1 MHYINLNLLPITLD
15 EDITF
20 PESYYENTS
29 IKKMDNFH
37 VTGVIKYNLSEEVE
51 ISLHVTGNIYLE
63 DAITLEEVLYPIAI
77 DIDENLSDLDGE
89 NDKFFE
95 KNLFSLFHIL
105 FTMYL
110 ILFFPAIQQKSA
122 NLCKILKKTTAKD
135 HNGRNVK
142 RKIQFFSQIHK
153 AHGQNGI
160 ANKAG
165 QKDV

>member
-29 IKKMDNFH
+29 IKKMDNFP

-95 KNLFSLFHIL
+95 KSKNTLDKLEFLWENIVLEVPISFTKHSGKTMTGKGWELNSNNEEEEIDPRLSKLNDLF
-105 FTMYL
+105 
-110 ILFFPAIQQKSA
+110 K
-122 NLCKILKKTTAKD
+122 
-135 HNGRNVK
+135 G
-142 RKIQFFSQIHK
+142 
-153 AHGQNGI
+153 GE
-160 ANKAG
+160 
-165 QKDV
+165 

>member
-20 PESYYENTS
+20 PESYYKNTS

-95 KNLFSLFHIL
+95 KSKNTLYKL
-105 FTMYL
+105 
-110 ILFFPAIQQKSA
+110 
-122 NLCKILKKTTAKD
+122 
-135 HNGRNVK
+135 
-142 RKIQFFSQIHK
+142 
-153 AHGQNGI
+153 
-160 ANKAG
+160 
-165 QKDV
+165 